1 MALRNR
7 SYISG
12 NTVLKPKVQTE
23 PGRIDKDLQ
32 KLEKSRRDFNR
43 RNAIRANRV
52 KRGVLTTIA
61 IIGILSFI
69 TIFRSAMVYSLQ
81 MDYVSLQ
88 NETRQVQKQ
97 NEALKAELLKA
108 SAIDGIVT
116 GSESLAL
123 VSEDTSKALVVD
135 LSHEN
140 FLTEETVTPE
150 PGFLEKI
157 MAFLDP
163 RA

>member
-1 MALRNR
+1 MALKNR

-32 KLEKSRRDFNR
+32 KLEKSRREFNR
-43 RNAIRANRV
+43 RNAVRANRV
-52 KRGVLTTIA
+52 KRGILTTIA

-69 TIFRSAMVYSLQ
+69 TIFRSAMVYNLQ
-81 MDYVSLQ
+81 MEYVNLQ

-97 NEALKAELLKA
+97 NEALKAELIKA
-108 SAIDGIVT
+108 SALDGIVT
-116 GSESLAL
+116 GSASLAL

-135 LSHEN
+135 LSHDN
-140 FLTEETVTPE
+140 FLPEETVMPE